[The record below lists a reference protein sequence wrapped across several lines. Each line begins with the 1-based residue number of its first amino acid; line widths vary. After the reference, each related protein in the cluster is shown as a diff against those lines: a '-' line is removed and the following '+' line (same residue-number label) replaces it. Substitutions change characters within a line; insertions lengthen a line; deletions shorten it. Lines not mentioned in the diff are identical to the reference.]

1 MALKPLRAKAP
12 DPPALHERAM
22 ADLRFIRE
30 TMEQASFTTL
40 SGWGLVAIGATA
52 IVAGLLAGRDVTA
65 SWWLL
70 VWLVEAALA
79 AGIGTATTLRKARA
93 GDEALLPGPVRKF
106 VLGLAPPVVAG
117 VLLTPALWRAGLAP
131 LLPGVWLLLYG
142 AGVMTGGAFSVR
154 PVPAM
159 GLAFM
164 LCGAV
169 ALFGPPGWGPMLL
182 VAGFG
187 GLHLVFGLL
196 IARECGG

>member
-1 MALKPLRAKAP
+1 
-12 DPPALHERAM
+12 M

-65 SWWLL
+65 PWWFL
-70 VWLVEAALA
+70 VWLVEATLA

-106 VLGLAPPVVAG
+106 VLGLAPPVVAA
-117 VLLTPALWRAGLAP
+117 VLLTPVLWRAGLAP

-169 ALFGPPGWGPMLL
+169 ALFGPPGWGPGLL
-182 VAGFG
+182 LLGFG